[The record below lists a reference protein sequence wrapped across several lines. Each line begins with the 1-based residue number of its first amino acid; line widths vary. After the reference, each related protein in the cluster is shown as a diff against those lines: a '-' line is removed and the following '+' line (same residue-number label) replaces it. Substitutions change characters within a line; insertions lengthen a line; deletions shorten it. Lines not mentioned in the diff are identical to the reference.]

1 MRGDNSPVI
10 QHVAAEAGGIRGWSR
25 AGTPLALFV
34 TLGLPAGAVGVAW
47 PHMRAS
53 LDAPL
58 AGLGFVLAAWTVA
71 YFVASASSGPL
82 ADRLGG
88 AALLVAGCALAAVG
102 LIALSLAFWW
112 WTVPAVSLL
121 VGGGSGLIDASVNTH
136 VSLNRGVRYMGLL
149 HASWAVGAAV
159 GPQAIVVSV
168 AVTGSWRAAFAA
180 MGAAFLISAL
190 VVASRHH
197 EWVGRNVA
205 WIRKRSDADAT
216 PRTYRRMM
224 VLMAGLFLL
233 GAGLEATAGD
243 WSYTQLTLGRSVS
256 ANLGSWGA
264 TLFWAGLAGGRIA
277 LGIFGHRVTPD
288 RLLDAG
294 IGLSVFAS
302 LAFWLGPPLVSAFV
316 ALPLLGFA
324 VSVVFPLL
332 LSLMPARVGPAMTAH
347 AVGFGLAAGTTGA
360 GGLPAATG
368 IVLQSAGLPT
378 LGPIMTGMAVLL
390 LFLHLASR
398 VAPSRSG

>member
-205 WIRKRSDADAT
+205 SSRKRSDADAT

-224 VLMAGLFLL
+224 V
-233 GAGLEATAGD
+233 
-243 WSYTQLTLGRSVS
+243 LTLGRSVS

-324 VSVVFPLL
+324 VSVIFPLL

-368 IVLQSAGLPT
+368 IVLQSAGLLT

-390 LFLHLASR
+390 LLLHLASR
-398 VAPSRSG
+398 VASSRSG